1 MLDRYK
7 AWQGF
12 LSTFTKNYIDPP
24 EIYPDWPL
32 PILASRTSKRDDNV
46 PIVPEKIMELY
57 TNETT
62 SITPVSF

>member
-1 MLDRYK
+1 MPTYREQRQRYYTDR
-7 AWQGF
+7 
-12 LSTFTKNYIDPP
+12 L
-24 EIYPDWPL
+24 
-32 PILASRTSKRDDNV
+32 SKRDENV